1 MTKLDDDIVGPGSE
15 RPAVAVKADRLQEL
29 AESNKRL
36 KRKIFDLYTVFE
48 ISKHLNSVLNTEAL
62 LDGIILTCIG
72 QMGVNGAAIFIA
84 KDHASDNLIMSKAKG
99 LKLEPTPEMMIA
111 EGSPV
116 IAMFQG
122 QHARPLSYNEIREH
136 VGDCPET
143 RLLRKLE
150 CEYLIPMSLQT
161 RVRGLI
167 SVTRKISG
175 TEFFEDDLEFLAILA
190 NQLSVA
196 IENARLFDSEK
207 ETLEELRRTQ
217 RQLVQTEKLAA
228 LGQLSARVAHEV
240 NNPLGIIKNYL
251 LMTTEQLSSEPEAS
265 EYLQIV
271 TEEVDRIA
279 GIVRQLLSMF
289 RPHRQE
295 LAEVDIAEIVDETI
309 LLLAIQTQKDKVDI
323 IKQLPDDMPPVRA
336 AGEQLKQVFLNLLMN
351 ACDFMSDGGRIVID
365 GNVAENTLTLTISDT
380 GPGIPEENLS
390 KVFEPFFTTKDGER
404 GTGLGL
410 SVCDSIVRAHGG
422 HISAENISTGG
433 ARFTIEL
440 PVRSGAD
447 AN

>member
-1 MTKLDDDIVGPGSE
+1 MANQEEHNI
-15 RPAVAVKADRLQEL
+15 AADETEQLPLGEVDKIAEL
-29 AESNKRL
+29 AEANKRL

-48 ISKHLNSVLNTEAL
+48 ISRHLNSVLNTEAL

-84 KDHASDNLIMSKAKG
+84 HDHTSLDLQLAKHKG
-99 LKLEPTPEMMIA
+99 LQVEHDLDAVIPANSPIVKLFGTQHSTP
-111 EGSPV
+111 
-116 IAMFQG
+116 
-122 QHARPLSYNEIREH
+122 RSYTEIKNELG
-136 VGDCPET
+136 VLPEVE
-143 RLLRKLE
+143 LLGRLE

-161 RVRGLI
+161 RVRGLL

-207 ETLEELRRTQ
+207 ETLEQLRNTQ

-251 LMTTEQLSSEPEAS
+251 LMASQELSESPTTA
-265 EYLQIV
+265 EYLQVV

-289 RPHRQE
+289 RPRKQE
-295 LAEVDIAEIVDETI
+295 FAEIDLGQVLDETL
-309 LLLAIQTQKDKVDI
+309 LLLAIQTEKDHVRIEQRLPEEFPI
-323 IKQLPDDMPPVRA
+323 ILGSA
-336 AGEQLKQVFLNLLMN
+336 EQLKQVFLNLLLN
-351 ACDFMSDGGRIVID
+351 ACDFMPAGGEVIIN
-365 GNVAENTLTLTISDT
+365 GAVAGDRVSLSFADS
-380 GPGIPEENLS
+380 GPGIPPENFD
-390 KVFEPFFTTKDGER
+390 KIFEPFFTSKSEDK

-410 SVCDSIVRAHGG
+410 SVCSGIVKSHGG
-422 HISAENISTGG
+422 QIRAANAEGGG
-433 ARFTIEL
+433 AIFTIEL
-440 PVRSGAD
+440 PIKESA
-447 AN
+447 

>member
-1 MTKLDDDIVGPGSE
+1 MSSLEEKTNAAGETEQSPATHVDKL
-15 RPAVAVKADRLQEL
+15 AEL
-29 AESNKRL
+29 AEANKRL

-48 ISKHLNSVLNTEAL
+48 ISRHLNSVLNTEAL

-84 KDHASDNLIMSKAKG
+84 RDHTSQDLQLAKHKG
-99 LKLEPTPEMMIA
+99 LQIDHDLEAVIP
-111 EGSPV
+111 GNSPV
-116 IAMFQG
+116 VQLFG
-122 QHARPLSYNEIREH
+122 LQHSSPCSYSDIRRQL
-136 VGDCPET
+136 GALPEVE
-143 RLLRKLE
+143 LLGKLE

-161 RVRGLI
+161 RVRGLL

-175 TEFFEDDLEFLAILA
+175 TAFFEDDLEFLAILA

-207 ETLEELRRTQ
+207 ETLEQLRNTQ

-251 LMTTEQLSSEPEAS
+251 LMASQELAKQPTTS
-265 EYLQIV
+265 EYLQVV

-289 RPHRQE
+289 RPRRLE
-295 LAEVDIAEIVDETI
+295 FAEIDLGQVLDETL
-309 LLLAIQTQKDKVDI
+309 LLLAIQTEKDHIRIEKR
-323 IKQLPDDMPPVRA
+323 LPDRLPQILGSA
-336 AGEQLKQVFLNLLMN
+336 EQLKQVFLNLLLN
-351 ACDFMSDGGRIVID
+351 ACDFMPAGGEVIIGGAVNGD
-365 GNVAENTLTLTISDT
+365 KVALSFTDT
-380 GPGIPEENLS
+380 GPGIPADYLE
-390 KVFEPFFTTKDGER
+390 KIFEPFFTSKEEDK

-410 SVCDSIVRAHGG
+410 SVCSGIVRSHGG
-422 HISAENISTGG
+422 EIHAENAPDGG
-433 ARFTIEL
+433 ARFIIEL
-440 PVRSGAD
+440 PIKESA
-447 AN
+447 

>member
-1 MTKLDDDIVGPGSE
+1 MTKLDEGRRAPMTDQ
-15 RPAVAVKADRLQEL
+15 RPHVEGVDKLEEL

-48 ISKHLNSVLNTEAL
+48 ISRHLNSVLNTEAL

-84 KDHASDNLIMSKAKG
+84 TEHTSPDLRLARHKG
-99 LKLEPTPEMMIA
+99 LSIDLDVKAVIPGDSPLVRLF
-111 EGSPV
+111 GSL
-116 IAMFQG
+116 
-122 QHARPLSYNEIREH
+122 HSKPLSYQEIRER
-136 VGDCPET
+136 VGDRPEVA
-143 RLLRKLE
+143 LLRRLE
-150 CEYLIPMSLQT
+150 CAYLIPMALQAK
-161 RVRGLI
+161 VRGLL

-207 ETLEELRRTQ
+207 ETLEKLRTTQ
-217 RQLVQTEKLAA
+217 RQLLQTEKLAA

-251 LMTTEQLSSEPEAS
+251 LMTRQELASSPTAG
-265 EYLQIV
+265 EYLQVV

-289 RPHRQE
+289 RPRKQE
-295 LAEVDIAEIVDETI
+295 FTEVNLNKILDET
-309 LLLAIQTQKDKVDI
+309 LMLLAIQTEKERIQIDNRLAKG
-323 IKQLPDDMPPVRA
+323 LPA
-336 AGEQLKQVFLNLLMN
+336 ILGSAEQLKQVFLNLLLN
-351 ACDFMSDGGRIVID
+351 ACDFMPHGGTVIIDGGMV
-365 GNVAENTLTLTISDT
+365 GNKVSISFTDS

-390 KVFEPFFTTKDGER
+390 RIFEPFFTTKEGDK

-410 SVCDSIVRAHGG
+410 SVCAGIVESHGG
-422 HISAENISTGG
+422 QIGAANDPDAG

-440 PVRSGAD
+440 PVGMQT
-447 AN
+447 